1 MTPPLDRMR
10 KHALLA
16 SCIAL
21 AWLPAILNS
30 DGLPP
35 GDRDGDGSPDAA
47 EHFLG
52 TDADDRESAFKI
64 REVVRL
70 QGLSKTRLRWPSAA
84 GRSYRIEATQDLAAD
99 DWENVATMTGTGGV
113 MEADLPDDPAAG
125 RKFFRIET
133 DYDTALPP
141 WIGRVSGLQGT
152 VSATGFQALRVQA
165 WHPLGTEEVVFR
177 RGNRILG
184 AGVHVGGG
192 VWEYQWPVDIADN
205 GETPISAEARR
216 GNGTSVSLAMA
227 SKVEIALPPQ
237 PVYLSQHPDQFVLLD
252 AAGNPLPGRPVRAD
266 ALGNLPPCEFRPL
279 GFSPRGNDFSL
290 AIRLPQG
297 ARITG
302 SAGSQTLEFAS
313 SRLVSGPIAPLAV
326 NGVIQTTS
334 QKSLALG
341 PVSVPQLVSLYSLP
355 GGGIPISIFG
365 KFPAQLKAGV
375 LETKGLV
382 APLIQLVDGIVPIS
396 DTLGGFEDH
405 VADLLEQ
412 GYLQLPVRGTY
423 PLAQYGGPPATLTL
437 GGEQPGWVRFGF
449 DGSLS
454 FSGRAALA
462 FNNGPAFEVGLTW
475 IDPLVAFDFKAKKL
489 HAKVTSDWLGN
500 LLPSAT
506 AVDGSTTASLNTL
519 DTATRDLSHK
529 GLLFEKFAITFKP
542 SSAGPLARHEPDAG
556 PSPLEIIGLAKIA
569 NATGITATASELRD
583 AIHQAARAASAAA
596 TTPAAA
602 AQWFYL
608 ERIRMGSLTSTELAN
623 ARNESRAALKR
634 RLEGNIPLSLDDL
647 DKTLAI
653 ALERQQL
660 AQQTGTP
667 FDHDNLESAFVLAI
681 ENTLNSFAATLGASS
696 GSPANP
702 SPKIAAR
709 DRFVLYQ
716 DISTLARLNQTIQ
729 LLGLPLT
736 GTVMADSLLP
746 QIAAALEPKLRQAL
760 RDAEIR
766 NDEMAF
772 QDALFEYLFL
782 IRENDLGSLGNTSIS
797 LLSADSIATRVGAM
811 AEAVANLPRPAR
823 PVAKRF
829 AEVDRFGKILASIPP
844 SVTFPADP
852 VRRAYDG
859 LQDAVTP
866 AFSFLNSATPDEL
879 LDILRA
885 GNAAV
890 VVRDRMNFPAG
901 SPAWEH
907 ESRLP
912 ILCTELAARCVSDD
926 LPATAWAAVGSILA
940 MADTLTATTDQTRR
954 RSYLLEAQKFVT
966 ALRAIALSRKN
977 SGPLAT
983 ADALLVG
990 GVAIDEIA
998 GGFSYDYRAK
1008 DFTGNASG
1016 KVRLP
1021 GIDSSF
1027 TLARATFSN
1036 QGAFDL
1042 ECFGTVTLPPG
1053 PDAPA
1058 RFSVTERRPL
1068 KIAWRKG
1075 GDLAVSGSGKI
1086 EVNGMTFEAWASAD
1100 DPEYVFGAAFSGI
1113 DFQLA
1118 QSLRVMVP
1126 TPPATGPF
1134 TTAAKRDLNR
1144 WFRSTAGAFEGLV
1157 EGAVIPPKYHRP
1169 GEPPDLA
1176 EITAE
1181 TPYQAL
1187 AAWARTEIADNALG
1201 IQRDQSTATPAV
1213 LAQLQQLQR
1222 RLETATPSAD
1232 CSSGLS
1238 SYEAAT
1244 AFEVIDLA
1252 EQAVEIKAAK
1262 VPPEPAGPLG
1272 AALLS
1277 LRGQEKLFVE
1287 CLFQQPNRYT
1297 LEVENLAFAALNRH
1311 LQTHSDILPEGTD
1324 AEPEWIAVFGMA
1336 KEYHKRTLADALV
1349 MVGIN
1354 PITGLPDGEGS
1365 TLALIDTKELKAHIV
1380 NFFNRRSL
1388 ANLTGDGSV
1397 PFNPT
1402 VDWRLFGEQ
1411 VELTLWLEYRKRLV
1425 VENWLLLDG
1434 MPEWEAGQPN
1444 GFAPVTPEQAVGLRA
1459 YGERLRNFMLD
1470 WLSFRRDFTTLG
1482 LDGAVGSR
1490 PVLDAVTRT
1499 EGSWNPANDGSV
1511 DFAALN
1517 ALANRYQQRGIPQ
1530 LIVKAPLSE
1539 FGNQLADARSL
1550 PIEEGMRGLAKA
1562 ITAYSSDERQSI
1574 TQRGL
1579 LTRISLDTP
1588 APDLVAAME
1597 KYELARQGILPGS
1610 GQLSRPALDA
1620 LVFQVK
1626 VRRQRFESA
1635 DPAAR
1640 DTLEG
1645 LAIARDL
1652 RFLSYM
1658 IDTAGAQDARP
1669 ELEADLLSFDSAF
1682 KAACLEQ
1689 KTWSVLSAYID
1700 IWIEASIT
1708 KINGVAHAG
1717 AGFFAGLGSNSLR
1730 AAISLVGDL
1739 GLLMPGSK
1747 PVDLALPGSLRVD
1760 QASGEV
1766 RYNRDTNQ
1774 LAATFSGALAFP
1786 DIDARFNLTNLALD
1800 NAGNLALSANTSG
1813 PLPGRP
1819 EVRLT
1824 GSVDLAG
1831 KFRPGSPG
1839 SPPVAVEQLAVTG
1852 NGTATLPGGGT
1863 IDGVFSYDSNS
1874 EVLEL
1879 SATGEHLDLKLGDHF
1894 ALLSGNARLRFGGLG
1909 PDPFPSSGLV
1919 ELGGTFGLMRKS
1931 ATQPG
1936 QHLTEDHFHLTAV
1949 EALSRFEINATGMTA
1964 SIPAGKLRLPSYFSS
1979 PPVPPA
1985 TQPAR
1990 AEIAINPAQPPGAA
2004 FVFGTPTAAGLPTIQ
2019 SVTLSGGVLFSNIGL
2034 NLPDFPEVTAEDFDG
2049 SFDFGSLQ
2057 LAGNGTITGAD
2068 APRLRIAN
2076 GLVTLPHPG
2085 GGNPIDVT
2093 VADIDWQLDG
2103 FPSGTIALQD
2113 DVTVFEDGG
2122 FRFIVRGGEACG
2134 PGQPATG
2141 IRVHPSEIVNGLPQV
2156 PRAEIFGSVMLRL
2169 DSSVMTKESGSGEA
2183 NPTGVPETAV
2193 AGSGCG
2199 TITLYPDRFP
2209 SFHWTRVAIGGRF
2222 RLGGPD
2228 GVAIVGVD
2236 PGTDASIT
2244 FNGLENIFSLDP
2256 TTPFTVTLNGKFLIP
2271 EGPGFGLEDTHFVFD
2286 ENGALPRFFPGTL
2299 VYDGSQWDLANMGV
2313 VNVTHAKL
2321 TFIEDLDWPDIIRPT
2336 NLAGELSIDFGLP
2349 NTSQEEKIIGGTA
2362 NKVKVTWS
2370 ATGQPI
2376 FSLDGIGFEVNPGF
2390 RIPPLNDIGGKF
2402 YIGGLSDPA
2411 KLTIAGRFNGSMKNY
2426 KLAFVGGFGLQGPLG
2441 FAIDVNAGEAGIPI
2455 GGPTGFI
2462 FTGAS
2467 GGYSFVSDNAD
2478 PSDFSAYATYNP
2490 TTDEYRPLSA
2500 GALPSLAKVSWQGFK
2515 DAVARAELQLPLFNP
2530 NAEPPPPP
2538 APPATAE
2545 TPISC
2550 PVDCPPPT
2558 VNILCQPHPDQE
2570 AFPRRIVVKFS
2581 AVDEETLNTTYGITE
2596 QSVTQWLSQGAPTA
2610 IANAAR
2616 AIRDGI
2622 DAATPDPD
2630 PALVGQNFA
2639 NQYGQ
2644 ALDDLE
2650 IAFTALFT
2658 EQLAAAGA
2666 QTGPVVYQIIRD
2678 SAWKGLDC
2686 RDINLMLSGTFS
2698 HLAVSSF
2705 MGVTGRGLVST
2716 TGAAGVA
2723 GDVNFLGLPVGKGM
2737 LFATATDNSG
2747 FLNPTICGDVQVK
2760 LPPLEFGRM
2769 GGAMKAD
2776 GCISALLG
2784 IFQNFVQAVG
2794 PQITGT
2800 VLGKMRSD
2808 FLGKTMDEALAII
2821 VTENPGDP
2829 ASAVNTFSIA
2839 FMGRVLSDPDITL
2852 PATLLTEM
2860 RAAMGQAFE
2869 VMNPEFVFCGQVRP
2883 SILGLETSEALVQA
2897 KYRIRKTGR
2906 EAQFGL
2912 SPIGVLLYLMR
2923 CDTIFSSIDQAEV
2936 GYAEEWPDAP
2946 AFIMAG
2952 LDGSLADPDRLADLA
2967 RQQAEN
2973 ILTNSTAT
2981 FLYQLKPLGMNF
2993 ANAQGRVIMPDILN
3007 HPLLRQTPWVRP
3019 GEGSRAGW
3027 PSRIELLDA
3036 ASKQGRLAEVFWK
3049 GTPGQLSALF
3059 PNDPA
3064 KAAAISGASLRN
3076 DYFPH
3081 GGFAFAGQINV
3092 PRILTTIPKSE
3103 LALLTSTAP
3112 GWDTQQGLID
3122 RLQASLSV
3130 VQNYILQTEERGN
3143 LAMYVPAP
3151 NPPALFDNNGNRI
3164 VPTPAPNA
3172 DSFLASFENFNPAN
3186 LTNPE
3191 LYPKQHGFIK
3201 GKLSGQFLDMPIGEA
3216 EIEAQPADETG
3227 PARFY
3232 FHNDVPSGS
3241 WADAFLNAGQITA
3254 RMTGEPDLDIDADFT
3269 TLRDQI
3275 QSAINSGNQTQR
3287 QTVLNEMKAGLN
3299 LKLPRAELIATA
3311 PTLRT
3316 PPGLESLLT
3325 FNGSGEFRAYTP
3337 EFDPNANPNSGA
3349 LAAAKKRGGIG
3360 FTGTVKP
3367 GPFGDPLTVELAVTP
3382 NASGL
3387 PRLQGSFNLPK
3398 LVLPA
3403 AGIAPVNFNTTSAT
3417 IDTGSNGTS
3426 PVVTINGTLAT
3437 GFTLPSG
3444 WNPWPVVVPA
3454 GATVS
3459 ITNHTM
3465 TITFNQSGFGT
3476 ATVTVNAANP
3486 ASPVVTANASVTI
3499 PAINTGVVF
3508 VEGNTGNLAPI
3519 TVSVQTN
3526 GTALATNAR
3535 VRIGGTFNKTANLP
3549 SFTFD
3554 SSKNFSATSIS
3565 AAQSTAL
3572 GGLNFTGLTWQVQRV
3587 AGSLSL
3593 LNLAGTLSSFPGF
3606 NAATQAFSGGSIGTD
3621 GSWSM
3626 SGTRANLGSGNFIL
3640 RAASGN
3646 LPVAVGSAIPG
3657 IRVTNAHLEQGDL
3670 FSLFNLGT
3678 FDLPT
3683 DGSFNRQVSTTF
3695 SIRGYPLGTASLRFQ
3710 RVSGVT
3716 TLQVES
3722 SAFAPAGWPTADTLN
3737 LTGSISSAGAV
3748 SLSQA
3753 WNTGIGGIGNRDLF
3767 TFPLNGSFT
3776 MAHGENYS
3784 FVLANQA
3791 PAGWWQMNEST
3802 QASPLTVIDSSGN
3815 GRNGSASPAP
3825 TVAQDGARPSTTIY
3839 SHRFDGVDDR
3849 IFIPHNTAFNGA
3861 NVMTISAWFRV
3872 NAFDKSWQTVV
3883 AKGDS
3888 SWRIA
3893 RNGTTNQIAFDTNH
3907 ASGLNSIVST
3917 TNVNNGQWHHVV
3929 GIWDGSRKYL
3939 YLNGVLESTSGA
3951 INSPI
3956 NTNIFNI
3963 GIGEN
3968 SQATGRY
3975 WNGWIDEVAFFD
3987 RAIDVTEIQR
3997 QYASGVGARLTFSGG
4012 LNLRQTSPALVTSSF
4027 GGHVL
4032 PNGAMNF
4039 TGAVS
4044 GTPTILGFGFSSVSL
4059 ALSRSAGGAT
4069 ASCIGEAT
4077 LNTLKAP
4084 GSLGSFNLFGSNPRL
4099 SAAFTRSGSAIN
4111 ASLSATGLATPL
4123 GGYAPTAAGFNLSL
4137 TGSLGTNPGMTFSG
4151 FNFGPF
4157 GSSEITNIGFG
4168 SLSGSIF
4175 NDGSFFV
4182 SPVTRSLTLR
4192 NLTAAT
4198 TTVNFDYTGLYVSGA
4213 FALNIQPFGLPE
4225 KSLGSV
4231 SFAGTIQPG
4240 GTYTL
4245 TGNGSLNI
4253 GGFVTNS
4260 FSMQFRDP
4268 SQGGTIIPAAGVVPN
4283 LSFGNLPVPLTNMVI
4298 NRDGFGYTLQKN
4310 GGTGL
4315 QNRWVIAGVT
4325 WVRDRFDWIV
4335 NLNFSFSGG
4344 ANGTLTANATGNYF
4358 CEFLPAAPKPLGA
4371 QTSFNFSA
4379 SGGISSEGG
4388 FTINSTTTGNSSFR
4402 CPSWGLPGDPGW
4414 AGFNVF
4420 SFPFDL
4426 W

>member
-1 MTPPLDRMR
+1 MKPPLYRFR
-10 KHALLA
+10 NHVLLA

-21 AWLPAILNS
+21 TWLPATLDS
-30 DGLPP
+30 DGIPP

-52 TDADDRESAFKI
+52 TDGDDRESAFKI
-64 REVVRL
+64 REVMRL
-70 QGLSKTRLRWPSAA
+70 QGPSKTRLRWPSTA
-84 GRSYRIEATQDLAAD
+84 GRSYRIEATQDINAD
-99 DWENVATMTGTGGV
+99 SWQAVATVTGTGGL
-113 MEADLPDDPAAG
+113 MEADLPDDPSAN

-141 WIGRVSGLQGT
+141 WIGQVAGPQGT
-152 VSATGFQALRVQA
+152 VSTAGFQSLRVQA
-165 WHPLGTEEVVFR
+165 WHPLGIEEVVFR

-184 AGVHVGGG
+184 AGVQLGDG
-192 VWEYQWPVDIADN
+192 VWEYQWPVDFADN
-205 GETPISAEARR
+205 GETGISAEARR
-216 GNGTSVSLAMA
+216 GNGTSVSLAVA

-237 PVYLSQHPDQFVLLD
+237 PAFLSQHPDQFVLLD
-252 AAGNPLPGRPVRAD
+252 SSGNPLPGRPVRSD

-297 ARITG
+297 ARI
-302 SAGSQTLEFAS
+302 AGTTTNPTLEFSS
-313 SRLVSGPIAPLAV
+313 SRLVSGLIAPLAV
-326 NGVIQTTS
+326 NGVIQTS
-334 QKSLALG
+334 SPKSLALG
-341 PVSVPQLVSLYSLP
+341 PVSVSQLVSLYSLP
-355 GGGIPISIFG
+355 GGGIPVSIFG

-375 LETKGLV
+375 LESKGLV
-382 APLIQLVDGIVPIS
+382 APLIELATEITPIGQIV
-396 DTLGGFEDH
+396 GGFENH
-405 VADLLEQ
+405 VADLMEQ
-412 GYLQLPVRGTY
+412 GFLQLPIQGTY

-454 FSGRAALA
+454 FTGRAALA

-489 HAKVTSDWLGN
+489 HAKVTANWLGD
-500 LLPSAT
+500 LLPSAV
-506 AVDGSTTASLNTL
+506 AVDGSTTASLNAL
-519 DTATRDLSHK
+519 DTATRDLTNK
-529 GLLFEKFAITFKP
+529 GLLFKKFAITFKP
-542 SSAGPLARHEPDAG
+542 SSAGTTPRREQDAG
-556 PSPLEIIGLAKIA
+556 SSPAEIIGLAKIA
-569 NATGITATASELRD
+569 NATGITATAAELRE
-583 AIHQAARAASAAA
+583 AIHQSARAASAAA
-596 TTPAAA
+596 NTPAAA
-602 AQWFYL
+602 AQWFHL
-608 ERIRMGSLTSTELAN
+608 EKIRMGSLTSTELTN

-653 ALERQQL
+653 ALERQKL
-660 AQQTGTP
+660 AQQTATP

-681 ENTLNSFAATLGASS
+681 ENTLDAFAATLDASS
-696 GSPANP
+696 GTPANP
-702 SPKIAAR
+702 SQKIAAR

-716 DISTLARLNQTIQ
+716 DINTLARLNQTIQ

-736 GTVMADSLLP
+736 GSVMADSLLP

-760 RDAEIR
+760 RDAETR

-782 IRENDLGSLGNTSIS
+782 IRENDLGSLGNASIS
-797 LLSADSIATRVGAM
+797 LLSADSLAARVGAM
-811 AEAVANLPRPAR
+811 AEAVASLPRPAR

-829 AEVDRFGKILASIPP
+829 AEVERIGKILASIPV

-852 VRRAYDG
+852 VQRAYDG

-866 AFSFLNSATPDEL
+866 AFSFLSSATSNEL

-890 VVRDRMNFPAG
+890 LVRDRMNFPAG

-912 ILCTELAARCVSDD
+912 ALCTELAARCVTED

-940 MADTLTATTDQTRR
+940 VADSLAEVADQPRR
-954 RSYLLEAQKFVT
+954 KLYLLEAQKFVT
-966 ALRAIALSRKN
+966 SMRAIALSRKN

-998 GGFSYDYRAK
+998 GGFSYDFRAK
-1008 DFTGNASG
+1008 NFNGNASG

-1027 TLARATFSN
+1027 TLTRATFSN

-1042 ECFGTVTLPPG
+1042 ECFGSVTLPPG

-1068 KIAWRKG
+1068 RIAWEKG
-1075 GDLAVSGSGKI
+1075 GNLAVSGGGKM

-1118 QSLRVMVP
+1118 NSLRVMVP

-1134 TTAAKRDLNR
+1134 TAAANRDLNR
-1144 WFRSTAGAFEGLV
+1144 WFRSASSSFENLV
-1157 EGAVIPPKYHRP
+1157 EGAVIPPEFRSP
-1169 GEPPDLA
+1169 GQAPGQDDLGG
-1176 EITAE
+1176 ES
-1181 TPYQAL
+1181 PYQAL
-1187 AAWARTEIADNALG
+1187 AAWARTEIADQSLG
-1201 IQRDQSTATPAV
+1201 TPRDHSAVTPIV
-1213 LAQLQQLQR
+1213 LAQLEQLGTR
-1222 RLETATPSAD
+1222 MDILTPAAD
-1232 CSSGLS
+1232 CSDGLS

-1244 AFEVIDLA
+1244 ALEVIDLV
-1252 EQAVEIKAAK
+1252 ETAVEIKAAK
-1262 VPPEPAGPLG
+1262 VPPEPVGPLG
-1272 AALLS
+1272 NALLS
-1277 LRGQEKLFVE
+1277 LRNQEKLFVE
-1287 CLFQQPNRYT
+1287 CIFGLPNRYT

-1311 LQTHSDILPEGTD
+1311 LRVHGDILPEGVH
-1324 AEPEWIAVFGMA
+1324 ARPEWLPVFEA
-1336 KEYHKRTLADALV
+1336 ANDYHQRTLAEALA
-1349 MVGIN
+1349 MAGIN
-1354 PITGLPDGEGS
+1354 PMTGLPDGDGS
-1365 TLALIDTKELKAHIV
+1365 TLALIDTAELRAHII

-1388 ANLTGDGSV
+1388 ASIGNDGGV
-1397 PFNPT
+1397 PFNPA
-1402 VDWRLFGEQ
+1402 VDYRFFGEQ
-1411 VELTLWLEYRKRLV
+1411 VELTLWLEYRKRLI
-1425 VENWLLLDG
+1425 VEGWQLSESLPDWPVG
-1434 MPEWEAGQPN
+1434 VPG
-1444 GFAPVTPEQAVGLRA
+1444 GFSTVTPEAAVSLRA
-1459 YGERLRNFMLD
+1459 YGEHLRKFMLE
-1470 WLSFRRDFTTLG
+1470 WLAFRRDFAALG
-1482 LDGAVGSR
+1482 LEGAVGSR
-1490 PVLDAVTRT
+1490 PVLDPVTRT
-1499 EGSWNPANDGSV
+1499 VGSWNPANDGVFDSGP
-1511 DFAALN
+1511 LN
-1517 ALANRYQQRGIPQ
+1517 DLSNRYDARGIPQ
-1530 LIVKAPLSE
+1530 LVVQFRIPG
-1539 FGNQLADARSL
+1539 FGDTLRAVRSQ
-1550 PIEEGMRGLAKA
+1550 PIEEGMRGISKPL
-1562 ITAYSSDERQSI
+1562 TAYSEDERKSI
-1574 TQRGL
+1574 LSRGL
-1579 LTRISLDTP
+1579 LTNISLETP
-1588 APDLVAAME
+1588 TPDLAAATE
-1597 KYELARQGILPGS
+1597 KYEMARQGVFPQSSTLP
-1610 GQLSRPALDA
+1610 RPAVDA
-1620 LVFQVK
+1620 MIAQI
-1626 VRRQRFESA
+1626 QAYGDRFESTP
-1635 DPAAR
+1635 PASR
-1640 DTLEG
+1640 DTVEG
-1645 LAIARDL
+1645 LGVARDL
-1652 RFLSYM
+1652 RFLALM
-1658 IDTAGAQDARP
+1658 VETTGATDARP
-1669 ELEADLLSFDSAF
+1669 ALEADILSFDTAF

-1689 KTWSVLSAYID
+1689 KTWSALAAYTD
-1700 IWIEASIT
+1700 IWIEGSVT
-1708 KINGVAHAG
+1708 KVNGVANAS
-1717 AGFFAGLGSNSLR
+1717 AGFFAQLGSDSLR
-1730 AAISLVGDL
+1730 TAISLVGNL
-1739 GLLMPGSK
+1739 GALLPGSQ

-1760 QASGEV
+1760 QAAGEV
-1766 RYNRDTNQ
+1766 RYNRATNH
-1774 LAATFSGALAFP
+1774 LAATFSGSLAFP

-1800 NAGNLALSANTSG
+1800 TEGKLTLSANTSG

-1831 KFRPGSPG
+1831 KFRPGIPG
-1839 SPPVAVEQLAVTG
+1839 SPPVSVEQLAVAGTG
-1852 NGTATLPGGGT
+1852 SATLPGGGT
-1863 IDGVFSYDSNS
+1863 IDGVFTYDTSS

-1879 SATGEHLDLKLGDHF
+1879 SATGEHLDLSLGDHF

-1931 ATQPG
+1931 APPPG
-1936 QHLTEDHFHLTAV
+1936 QQLTEDHFHLTAV
-1949 EALSRFEINATGMTA
+1949 EALTRFEIDSTGMTA
-1964 SIPAGKLRLPSYFSS
+1964 SIPTGKLRLPSYFSS

-1985 TQPAR
+1985 TQPNR
-1990 AEIAINPAQPPGAA
+1990 AEIAINPSQAPSAVFA
-2004 FVFGTPTAAGLPTIQ
+2004 FGTPTPEGLPTIQ
-2019 SVTLSGGVLFSNIGL
+2019 SLTLSGGVLFSNIGL

-2057 LAGNGTITGAD
+2057 LGNNGVITGAE
-2068 APRLRIAN
+2068 APRLQIAN
-2076 GLVTLPHPG
+2076 GLVTLPHPSDG
-2085 GGNPIDVT
+2085 EPIEIAVS
-2093 VADIDWQLDG
+2093 DIDWQLDG
-2103 FPSGTIALQD
+2103 FPSGTIGLQN

-2122 FRFIVRGGEACG
+2122 FRFIVRGGEVCG

-2156 PRAEIFGSVMLRL
+2156 PRVELFGAVMLRL
-2169 DSSVMTKESGSGEA
+2169 DSSVMTKESGSGEP
-2183 NPTGVPETAV
+2183 NPSGVPETAV

-2256 TTPFTVTLNGKFLIP
+2256 TTPFTITLNGKFLIP
-2271 EGPGFGLEDTHFVFD
+2271 DGPGFGLQDTHFVFD
-2286 ENGALPRFFPGTL
+2286 QNGALPRFFPGTL
-2299 VYDGSQWDLANMGV
+2299 VYDASQWELANMGI
-2313 VNVTHAKL
+2313 VNVTEAKL
-2321 TFIEDLDWPDIIRPT
+2321 TFIENLNWPDIIRPT
-2336 NLAGELSIDFGLP
+2336 NLAGEISIDFGLP
-2349 NTSQEEKIIGGTA
+2349 NTSQQDRIIGGTA
-2362 NKVKVTWS
+2362 RDVKVTWS

-2390 RIPPLNDIGGKF
+2390 KIPPLNDIGGKF
-2402 YIGGLSDPA
+2402 YIGGLSDPS

-2455 GGPTGFI
+2455 GGPTGII

-2478 PSDFSAYATYNP
+2478 PSDFSSYAIYNP
-2490 TTDEYRPLSA
+2490 TTDDYRPLSV

-2581 AVDEETLNTTYGITE
+2581 AVDEETLNQTYGITE
-2596 QSVTQWLSQGAPTA
+2596 QSVTQWMSQGAPTA

-2630 PALVGQNFA
+2630 PALIGQQFA
-2639 NQYGQ
+2639 NQYDQ

-2650 IAFTALFT
+2650 LAFTVLFT
-2658 EQLAAAGA
+2658 EQVAAAGSQA
-2666 QTGPVVYQIIRD
+2666 APVVYQIIRD
-2678 SAWKGLDC
+2678 NAWRGLDC

-2716 TGAAGVA
+2716 TGAAGVS

-2747 FLNPTICGDVQVK
+2747 FLNPTVCGDLQVK
-2760 LPPLEFGRM
+2760 LPPFEFGRM

-2808 FLGKTMDEALAII
+2808 FLGKTMDEALATI

-2883 SILGLETSEALVQA
+2883 SIFGLETSEALVQA

-2923 CDTIFSSIDQAEV
+2923 CDTIFSSVDQAEV
-2936 GYAEEWPDAP
+2936 GYAEEWPDAA

-2952 LDGSLADPDRLADLA
+2952 LDGSLANPDRLADLA
-2967 RQQAEN
+2967 REQAEN

-3007 HPLLRQTPWVRP
+3007 HPLLRQTAWVRP
-3019 GEGSRAGW
+3019 GEGSRANW
-3027 PSRIELLDA
+3027 PSRIDLLDA

-3049 GTPGQLSALF
+3049 GTPGQLSPLF

-3064 KAAAISGASLRN
+3064 KAAAVATASLRG

-3092 PRILTTIPKSE
+3092 PRILTTIPKTE

-3112 GWDTQQGLID
+3112 GWDTQQGLVD

-3164 VPTPAPNA
+3164 VPTPQPTA
-3172 DSFLASFENFNPAN
+3172 DSFLASFENFNPNN
-3186 LTNPE
+3186 LSNPE

-3232 FHNDVPSGS
+3232 FHSDVPNGS

-3254 RMTGEPDLDIDADFT
+3254 RMIGEPELDIDVDFT

-3275 QSAINSGNQTQR
+3275 QSAINSGNQVLR

-3311 PTLRT
+3311 PTMRT
-3316 PPGLESLLT
+3316 PPGLGSLLT

-3337 EFDPNANPNSGA
+3337 EYDPNANPNSGA
-3349 LAAAKKRGGIG
+3349 LAAAKKRGGIA
-3360 FTGTVKP
+3360 FEGTVKP
-3367 GPFGDPLTVELAVTP
+3367 GPFGDPLTAQLSVTP
-3382 NASGL
+3382 NSSGL

-3403 AGIAPVNFNTTSAT
+3403 AGIAPVNFTTTSAT
-3417 IDTGSNGTS
+3417 IDTGSNGAS
-3426 PVVTINGTLAT
+3426 PSVTINGTLAT
-3437 GFTLPSG
+3437 GFTLPAG

-3454 GATVS
+3454 GANVS

-3486 ASPVVTANASVTI
+3486 VSPIVTANASVTI

-3508 VEGNTGNLAPI
+3508 VEGNSGNLAPI
-3519 TVSVQTN
+3519 TVNVQTN
-3526 GTALATNAR
+3526 GTATATNAR
-3535 VRIGGTFNKTANLP
+3535 VRIGGSFNRTANLP
-3549 SFTFD
+3549 AFTFD
-3554 SSKNFSATSIS
+3554 AAKNFSATSIS
-3565 AAQSTAL
+3565 AAQSTTL
-3572 GGLNFTGLTWQVQRV
+3572 GGLNFTGLTWQVRRV
-3587 AGSLSL
+3587 SGSLSL

-3606 NAATQAFSGGSIGTD
+3606 NAATQAFSGGTVGTD

-3626 SGTRANLGSGNFIL
+3626 SGTRANLGAGNFIL
-3640 RAASGN
+3640 RALSGN

-3683 DGSFNRQVSTTF
+3683 DGSFNRQVSATF

-3722 SAFAPAGWPTADTLN
+3722 SAFAPTNWPSADALN
-3737 LTGSISSAGAV
+3737 LTGNISSTGAI

-3767 TFPLNGSFT
+3767 TFPLNGSFAMT
-3776 MAHGENYS
+3776 HGENYS

-3791 PAGWWQMNEST
+3791 PAGWWQLNEST
-3802 QASPLTVIDSSGN
+3802 QSSPLTVLDSSGN
-3815 GRNGSASPAP
+3815 GRNGNASPAP
-3825 TVAQDGARPSTTIY
+3825 TVGQDGARPSTTTY

-3849 IFIPHNTAFNGA
+3849 IYIPHNAAFNGS
-3861 NVMTISAWFRV
+3861 NVMTVSAWFRV
-3872 NAFDKSWQTVV
+3872 NAFDRSWQTIV

-3888 SWRIA
+3888 AWRIA

-3907 ASGLNSIVST
+3907 ASGLNSIVSS

-3939 YLNGVLESTSGA
+3939 YLNGVLEAISTA
-3951 INSPI
+3951 VNSPI

-3968 SQATGRY
+3968 PQSTGRY

-3987 RAIDVTEIQR
+3987 RAIDVTEVQR

-4012 LNLRQTSPALVTSSF
+4012 LNLRQTNPALLTSSF
-4027 GGHVL
+4027 GGHVM

-4039 TGAVS
+4039 IGAVS
-4044 GTPTILGFGFSSVSL
+4044 GTPTILGFGFNNVSL
-4059 ALSRSAGGAT
+4059 ALSRSAGGST
-4069 ASCIGEAT
+4069 ASCSGAAT

-4099 SAAFTRSGSAIN
+4099 NASFTRSGATTSAT
-4111 ASLSATGLATPL
+4111 LSASGLTTAL
-4123 GGYAPTAAGFNLSL
+4123 GGYAPTPTGFNLSM
-4137 TGSLGTNPGMTFSG
+4137 TGSLGTNPGMSLSG

-4157 GSSEITNIGFG
+4157 GTSEITNIGFG

-4182 SPVTRSLTLR
+4182 GQVTRSLTLR
-4192 NLTAAT
+4192 NLTAAS
-4198 TTVNFDYTGLYVSGA
+4198 TTVNFDYTGLSVNGA
-4213 FALNIQPFGLPE
+4213 FALNIQPFLLPE
-4225 KSLGSV
+4225 KSFGSI
-4231 SFAGTIQPG
+4231 SFGGTIQPG
-4240 GTYTL
+4240 GSYTL
-4245 TGNGSLNI
+4245 NGSGSLNI
-4253 GGFVTNS
+4253 GGFLTNS
-4260 FSMQFRDP
+4260 FAMQFRDP
-4268 SQGGTIIPAAGVVPN
+4268 TQGGTIIPAAGVIPN
-4283 LSFGNLPVPLTNMVI
+4283 LGFGNLPVPLTNMVI
-4298 NRDGFGYTLQKN
+4298 NRDGFGYTMQKN

-4315 QNRWVIAGVT
+4315 QNRWVIGGVT

-4335 NLNFSFSGG
+4335 NLTYSFSGG
-4344 ANGTLTANATGNYF
+4344 TNGTLTANATGNYF
-4358 CEFLPAAPKPLGA
+4358 CEFLPAAPKPIGA
-4371 QTSFNFSA
+4371 QTSFSFSA
-4379 SGGISSEGG
+4379 SGGISSSGG
-4388 FTINSTTTGNSSFR
+4388 FTINSSTTGVNNFK

-4414 AGFNVF
+4414 AGFNANSF
-4420 SFPFDL
+4420 SFDL